1 MTRAIGMLVW
11 LCIGAA
17 CAPNLDADYG
27 GGEEPVRT
35 ACGPS
40 LEPHDVRGVAAQ
52 SAPTSGPSSAQ
63 TLDVVGVATLTL
75 SLEPELEGFFLQS
88 LDDDADPL
96 GSEAL
101 FVAWPGAAPAT
112 GTRVHARGTLRET
125 AGRVALQAIERLD
138 ECGSV
143 EVSPQPLDARE
154 LALPEA
160 WDGLWVRAS
169 GDWRVI
175 DVPASPA
182 DGRVTASPRG
192 RLFASG
198 HALANTEA
206 AELWMLRPAAPALAR
221 AADGGRPLPRFGA
234 ALGAL
239 EGVLSVRG
247 QTRQL
252 FTAEAPAWPSEAPA
266 PPARPSGVGL
276 RIVGLNLDNYF
287 VSLGARG
294 ARSAADLARQR
305 DALVALFVALDAD
318 ILALTE
324 LENRGADSLIH
335 LLEGLDRALPAAQ
348 RYAFEEAPAPGGSVL
363 RAGIAFRPGRV
374 RARGAAWFSELP
386 GFRRA
391 PLFQAFASEGL
402 SFTLGVVH
410 LASKRC
416 DVEPVLVPPE
426 GCGADARRREAEL
439 LLDTARVLGA
449 SAPRAP
455 LLLMGDFN
463 ADAREAPL
471 ELLAQGGYRDLLSAL
486 PAADR
491 YSYVFEGRASL
502 LDHALARDG
511 FDAHVRSA
519 AIWHIN
525 ADEPRRVSAVID
537 AATASPRGS
546 SDHDPIVIDLHPGGV
561 RPTGL

>member
-1 MTRAIGMLVW
+1 MTRAIGMAVG

-27 GGEEPVRT
+27 GSEEPSRT
-35 ACGPS
+35 ACGPG
-40 LEPHDVRGVAAQ
+40 LAPHDVRGVAALN
-52 SAPTSGPSSAQ
+52 AAASGPPSGQ
-63 TLDVVGVATLTL
+63 LLDVVGVATLAL
-75 SLEPELEGFFLQS
+75 SLGPELEGFFLQS
-88 LDDDADPL
+88 LEDADPI
-96 GSEAL
+96 GAEAL
-101 FVAWPGAAPAT
+101 FVAWPGAAPAP
-112 GTRVHARGTLRET
+112 GTRVHARGTLGET
-125 AGRVALQAIERLD
+125 AGSVQLQAIERLD

-154 LALPEA
+154 LAQPESR
-160 WDGLWVRAS
+160 DGSWVRAS

-182 DGRVTASPRG
+182 DGRLTASPRG
-192 RLFASG
+192 RVFASG

-206 AELWMLRPAAPALAR
+206 AELWTLRPVAPALAR
-221 AADGGRPLPRFGA
+221 AGDGGRALPRLGA
-234 ALGAL
+234 ALGEL

-266 PPARPSGVGL
+266 PPARPSGGGL

-324 LENRGADSLIH
+324 LENRAADSLIH
-335 LLEGLDRALPAAQ
+335 LLEGLDRALPSAR
-348 RYAFEEAPAPGGSVL
+348 RYAFEEAPAPSGSVL

-374 RARGAAWFSELP
+374 RARGAAWFSATP

-391 PLFQAFASEGL
+391 PLFQAFTSEAL

-416 DVEPVLVPPE
+416 DDEPVVVPPE
-426 GCGADARRREAEL
+426 GCGGETRRREAEL
-439 LLDTARVLGA
+439 LLDTAHAVAA
-449 SAPRAP
+449 SAPLEP

-471 ELLAQGGYRDLLSAL
+471 ELLARGGYHDLLSAL
-486 PAADR
+486 PATDR

-502 LDHALARDG
+502 LDHALAPDG
-511 FDAHVRSA
+511 FEARVRSA

-525 ADEPRRVSAVID
+525 ADEPRRMSAMID
-537 AATASPRGS
+537 AAATPRGS
-546 SDHDPIVIDLHPGGV
+546 SDHDPIVIDLQPASV
-561 RPTGL
+561 RPMGL

>member
-1 MTRAIGMLVW
+1 MTRAIAMAVW
-11 LCIGAA
+11 LCMGAG

-27 GGEEPVRT
+27 GSEEPSRS
-35 ACGPS
+35 ACGPG
-40 LEPHDVRGVAAQ
+40 LAPHDVGGAAAP
-52 SAPTSGPSSAQ
+52 SAPASGPPSERS
-63 TLDVVGVATLTL
+63 LDVVGVATLAL
-75 SLEPELEGFFLQS
+75 RLEPELEGFFLQS
-88 LDDDADPL
+88 LEAADPI
-96 GSEAL
+96 GSKAL

-112 GTRVHARGTLRET
+112 GTRVHARGTLGET
-125 AGRVALQAIERLD
+125 AGRLQLEAIERLD

-143 EVSPQPLDARE
+143 EVSPHPIDARD
-154 LALPEA
+154 LAQPEA
-160 WDGLWVRAS
+160 GDGLWVRAS

-175 DVPASPA
+175 EVPPSPA
-182 DGRVTASPRG
+182 DERLTVCPEGRV
-192 RLFASG
+192 FASG
-198 HALANTEA
+198 HALANSEA
-206 AELWMLRPAAPALAR
+206 AGLWTLRPSAPPLAR
-221 AADGGRPLPRFGA
+221 AGDGARPLPRLGA
-234 ALGAL
+234 ALGEL

-266 PPARPSGVGL
+266 PPPRPSGAGL

-287 VSLGARG
+287 VSLGSRG

-324 LENRGADSLIH
+324 LENRAADSLSH
-335 LLEGLDRALPAAQ
+335 LLEGLDRALPSAR
-348 RYAFEEAPAPGGSVL
+348 RYAFEEAPAPSGSVL

-374 RARGAAWFSELP
+374 RARGAAWFSATP

-391 PLFQAFASEGL
+391 PLFQAFTSEGL
-402 SFTLGVVH
+402 DFTLGVVH

-416 DVEPVLVPPE
+416 DDEPVVVPPE
-426 GCGADARRREAEL
+426 GCGGETRRREAEL
-439 LLDTARVLGA
+439 LLETARAVAA
-449 SAPRAP
+449 SAPLEP

-471 ELLAQGGYRDLLSAL
+471 ELLARGGYHDLLSAL

-502 LDHALARDG
+502 LDHALAPDG
-511 FDAHVRSA
+511 FAARVRSA

-525 ADEPRRVSAVID
+525 ADEPRRANASVD
-537 AATASPRGS
+537 AAASPRGS
-546 SDHDPIVIDLHPGGV
+546 SDHDPIVIDLQPGSV

>member
-1 MTRAIGMLVW
+1 MTRAIGMLW

-17 CAPNLDADYG
+17 CAPNLDADYDG
-27 GGEEPVRT
+27 SVEPTRS
-35 ACGPS
+35 ACGPG
-40 LEPHDVRGVAAQ
+40 LAPHDVRGLAAL
-52 SAPTSGPSSAQ
+52 SAPASGPPSRQ
-63 TLDVVGVATLTL
+63 LLDVVGVATLAL
-75 SLEPELEGFFLQS
+75 SLEPELHGFFLQS
-88 LDDDADPL
+88 LEDADAS

-112 GTRVHARGTLRET
+112 GTRVHARGTLGET
-125 AGRVALQAIERLD
+125 AGSVRLEAVERLD

-143 EVSPQPLDARE
+143 EVSPHPLDARD

-160 WDGLWVRAS
+160 RDGLWVRAS

-182 DGRVTASPRG
+182 DGRLTASPQG
-192 RLFASG
+192 RVFASG
-198 HALANTEA
+198 HALANTES
-206 AELWMLRPAAPALAR
+206 AEVWTLRPASPAR
-221 AADGGRPLPRFGA
+221 ARAGDGGRTLPRLGA
-234 ALGAL
+234 ALGEL

-252 FTAEAPAWPSEAPA
+252 FTAEAPAWPSDAPA
-266 PPARPSGVGL
+266 PPARPSGGGL

-335 LLEGLDRALPAAQ
+335 LLEGLDRALPSTR
-348 RYAFEEAPAPGGSVL
+348 RYAFEEAPAPSGSVL

-374 RARGAAWFSELP
+374 RARGAAWFSATP

-391 PLFQAFASEGL
+391 PLFQAFSSEGF

-416 DVEPVLVPPE
+416 DDEPVVVPPE
-426 GCGADARRREAEL
+426 GCGGDTRRREAEL
-439 LLDTARVLGA
+439 LLDTARALAA
-449 SAPRAP
+449 SAPLEP

-463 ADAREAPL
+463 ADAREPPL
-471 ELLAQGGYRDLLSAL
+471 ELLAQGGYHDLLAAL

-502 LDHALARDG
+502 LDHALAPGG
-511 FDAHVRSA
+511 FDTRVRSA
-519 AIWHIN
+519 ALWHIN
-525 ADEPRRVSAVID
+525 ADEPRRVSAVSD
-537 AATASPRGS
+537 AAASPRGS
-546 SDHDPIVIDLHPGGV
+546 SDHDPIVIDLQPGSV
-561 RPTGL
+561 RPVGL

>member
-1 MTRAIGMLVW
+1 MTRAIGMAVW

-17 CAPNLDADYG
+17 CAPHLDVDYG
-27 GGEEPVRT
+27 GTEEPRPT
-35 ACGPS
+35 ACGPG
-40 LEPHDVRGVAAQ
+40 LAPHDVRAMAAPSAVA
-52 SAPTSGPSSAQ
+52 SGPPSGQ
-63 TLDVVGVATLTL
+63 WLDVVGVATLAL
-75 SLEPELEGFFLQS
+75 NLEPELEGFFLQS
-88 LDDDADPL
+88 LENADPI

-112 GTRVHARGTLRET
+112 GTRVHARGMLGET
-125 AGRVALQAIERLD
+125 AGSVRLEAIERLD

-143 EVSPQPLDARE
+143 DVSPQPLDARE
-154 LALPEA
+154 LAQPESR
-160 WDGLWVRAS
+160 DGAWVRAS

-182 DGRVTASPRG
+182 DGRLTASPQG
-192 RLFASG
+192 RVFASG

-206 AELWMLRPAAPALAR
+206 AELWTLRPATPALAR
-221 AADGGRPLPRFGA
+221 AGDGGRALPRLGA

-247 QTRQL
+247 QTREL
-252 FTAEAPAWPSEAPA
+252 FTAAAPAWPSEAPA
-266 PPARPSGVGL
+266 PPARPSDGGL

-335 LLEGLDRALPAAQ
+335 LLEGLDRALPSAR

-374 RARGAAWFSELP
+374 RARGAAWFSATP

-391 PLFQAFASEGL
+391 PLFQAFTSEGM

-410 LASKRC
+410 LVSKRC
-416 DVEPVLVPPE
+416 DDEPVVVPAE
-426 GCGADARRREAEL
+426 GCGGETRRREAQL
-439 LLDTARVLGA
+439 LLDAARAQAA
-449 SAPRAP
+449 SAPHEP

-471 ELLAQGGYRDLLSAL
+471 ELLARGGYHDLLSAL

-502 LDHALARDG
+502 LDHALAPEG
-511 FDAHVRSA
+511 FDTRVRGA

-525 ADEPRRVSAVID
+525 ADEPLPTRAID
-537 AATASPRGS
+537 VAASPRGS
-546 SDHDPIVIDLHPGGV
+546 SDHDPIVIDLQPGNV
-561 RPTGL
+561 RPPGL